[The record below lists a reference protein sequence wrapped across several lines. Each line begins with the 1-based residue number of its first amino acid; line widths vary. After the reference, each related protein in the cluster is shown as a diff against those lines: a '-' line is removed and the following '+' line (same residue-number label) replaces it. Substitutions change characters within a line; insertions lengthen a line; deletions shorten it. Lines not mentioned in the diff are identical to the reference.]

1 MTGHWAPHTLTDY
14 GKPSRNRNRRL
25 IRLRYGNIAGS
36 ALSNQEEDVM
46 ELRLKDMEKIRTS
59 GQGIALPEYDVSAM
73 VEKTRLNPTWIHF
86 GAGNIFRGYIAR
98 LHQTLLN
105 KGAAETGI
113 IAAESFDYGI
123 IEKIYQPY
131 DNLTFL
137 VTMKSD
143 GTMDNEIIASIAE
156 GIKVNDEAQNLERM
170 SSIFESP
177 SLQMASFT
185 ITEKGY
191 DLWTMDGKYL
201 PIVEADISNGPDAA
215 KHVMSRVTAL
225 LYKRFQAG
233 KLPIAV
239 VSMDNC
245 SHNGEKLEK
254 AVLNIAEAWVRKGF
268 VVPEFMDYLEDEKK
282 ISFPWS
288 MIDKITPRP
297 SASVQKEIEALGF
310 ENMGSILTDRNTFI
324 APFVNAELAEYL
336 VIEDRFPNGRPR
348 LEEAGVY
355 FGNRDTVNKMETMKV
370 TTCLNP
376 LHTALAV
383 YGRLLNHKFI
393 YETIEDA
400 DLNKL
405 VHNLAFR
412 ESLPVVVNPGIIEPR
427 QFLEEVLHERLPNRN
442 IPDMPERIATD
453 TSQKM
458 GIRFG
463 ETIKSYVERE
473 DLDPKDLR
481 YVPLVIAGWLRYLL
495 AVNDEGESFELSSD
509 PLLPELKAALNGISM
524 GDTGVS
530 STGFKDLL
538 KNVKIF
544 GVDLEEVGLSEK
556 VTAYFLQ
563 MIRGN
568 GAVRET
574 LSSNIE

>member
-1 MTGHWAPHTLTDY
+1 
-14 GKPSRNRNRRL
+14 
-25 IRLRYGNIAGS
+25 
-36 ALSNQEEDVM
+36 M
-46 ELRLKDMEKIRTS
+46 ELRLKDMEKIRKS
-59 GQGIALPEYDVSAM
+59 GQGIALPEYDVNAM
-73 VEKTRLNPTWIHF
+73 IEKTRMNPTWIHF

-98 LHQTLLN
+98 LQQALLN
-105 KGAAETGI
+105 KGEAETGI

-123 IEKIYQPY
+123 IEQIYQPY

-137 VTMKSD
+137 VTMKGD

-156 GIKVNDEAQNLERM
+156 GIKVNDERENLERM

-201 PIVEADISNGPDAA
+201 PIVNADINNGPDAA
-215 KHVMSRVTAL
+215 KHVMSRVAAL

-254 AVLNIAEAWVRKGF
+254 AVLNIAAAWVKNGY
-268 VVPEFMDYLEDEKK
+268 VVPQYLDYLKDDTKV
-282 ISFPWS
+282 SFPWS

-336 VIEDRFPNGRPR
+336 VIEDKFPNGRPA
-348 LEEAGVY
+348 LEGAGVY
-355 FGNRDTVNKMETMKV
+355 FGDRDTVNKMETMKV

-400 DLNKL
+400 DLKKL
-405 VHNLAFR
+405 VHNLAFK

-427 QFLEEVLHERLPNRN
+427 QFLEEVLFERLPNRN

-473 DLDPKDLR
+473 DLDPKDLK

-495 AVNDEGESFELSSD
+495 AVNDEGESFDLSSD
-509 PLLPELKAALNGISM
+509 PLLPELKAALDGIRM
-524 GDTGVS
+524 GDTGFS
-530 STGFKDLL
+530 GTGFRDLL

-556 VTAYFLQ
+556 VTGYFLQ

-574 LSSNIE
+574 LSTNIE

>member
-1 MTGHWAPHTLTDY
+1 
-14 GKPSRNRNRRL
+14 
-25 IRLRYGNIAGS
+25 
-36 ALSNQEEDVM
+36 M
-46 ELRLKDMEKIRTS
+46 ELRLKDLDRIRES
-59 GQGIALPEYDVSAM
+59 GHGIALPEYDVEAM
-73 VEKTRLNPTWIHF
+73 IEKTRMNPTWIHF
-86 GAGNIFRGYIAR
+86 GAGNIFRGFIAR
-98 LHQTLLN
+98 LHQRLLN
-105 KGAAETGI
+105 EGKAETGI

-123 IEKIYQPY
+123 IDRIYAPY

-137 VTMKSD
+137 VTMKGD
-143 GTMDNEIIASIAE
+143 GTTDNEIIASIAE
-156 GIKVNDEAQNLERM
+156 GIKVNDEVENLERM
-170 SSIFESP
+170 SRIFESP

-191 DLWTMDGKYL
+191 DLWTMEGNYL
-201 PIVEADISNGPDAA
+201 SIVDADINNGPDGA
-215 KHVMSRVTAL
+215 KHVMSRLTAL
-225 LYKRFQAG
+225 LYKRFLAG

-245 SHNGEKLEK
+245 SHNGEKLSK
-254 AVLNIAEAWVRKGF
+254 AVIEIAKQWKKKGF
-268 VVPEFMDYLEDEKK
+268 VASEFMDYLKDEEKVT
-282 ISFPWS
+282 FPWS

-297 SASVQKEIEALGF
+297 SSSVQASIEALGF
-310 ENMGSILTDRNTFI
+310 KDMGSINTDRNTFI

-336 VIEDRFPNGRPR
+336 VIEDKFPNGRPA

-355 FGNRDTVNKMETMKV
+355 FGDRDTVNKMETMKV

-393 YETIEDA
+393 YETIEDK
-400 DLNKL
+400 DLKNL

-427 QFLEEVLHERLPNRN
+427 QFLEEVLYERLPNRN

-458 GIRFG
+458 AIRFG
-463 ETIKSYVERE
+463 ETIKSYVERD

-481 YVPLVIAGWLRYLL
+481 YVPLVIAGWLRYLV
-495 AVNDEGESFELSSD
+495 AIDDAGNPFELSSD
-509 PLLPELKAALNGISM
+509 PLLPELKTAMEGISL
-524 GDTGVS
+524 GDTEIKGD
-530 STGFKDLL
+530 GFRNLL

-556 VTAYFLQ
+556 VTGYFLQ
-563 MIRGN
+563 MMAGK

-574 LSSNIE
+574 LSSVVE